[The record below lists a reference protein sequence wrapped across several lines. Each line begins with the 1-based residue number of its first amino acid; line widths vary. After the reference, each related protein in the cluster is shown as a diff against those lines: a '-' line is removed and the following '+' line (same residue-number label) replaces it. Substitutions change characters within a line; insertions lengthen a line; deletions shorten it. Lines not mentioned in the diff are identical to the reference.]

1 MVVSVRVWSSLEH
14 RCKYNYLV
22 VFVGLVDWEDYNYW
36 PVQKFEMASHKWIEV
51 LVVRIVAWMIVV
63 NRKNSLVVAQEWE
76 DYKNNHF
83 DSAAF
88 EVFPI
93 IQLVC

>member
-1 MVVSVRVWSSLEH
+1 MRPSLEH
-14 RCKYNYLV
+14 RCKYNY
-22 VFVGLVDWEDYNYW
+22 WTAQES
-36 PVQKFEMASHKWIEV
+36 EMASRKSIEV
-51 LVVRIVAWMIVV
+51 LPVRVVAWMVV
-63 NRKNSLVVAQEWE
+63 ANRKNSLVAAQERE

-88 EVFPI
+88 GVFPI